1 MSETFCFP
9 GYGSPTEIAD
19 VQIMPRWQT
28 MQLED
33 SLRLMGI
40 YHITAHVRFDFQDMQ
55 AFLDDEELVQIDAL
69 DIQGDTG
76 YFEYAVPLN
85 VDLPKEAAIED
96 LMVKDV
102 RPKLTNQLCQLEWT
116 VTSIFNEL
124 EPAFEKAHALEKQPV
139 TVNAS
144 AQIEKGFLIKETAA
158 VVASIQE
165 EKPAAVV
172 ASAQEEKTI
181 AVVAPAQEEKTIAE
195 AASAQEEK
203 TIAVMASAQ
212 EEKPAAEAA
221 SAQEEN
227 STVVTTSEQE
237 EKSKFVTFA
246 VKKEKSEAIV
256 ASDKKEKAAPAVQK
270 TMLRESSSH
279 IVVRESSSWHE
290 VPSMIWDL
298 TEDYTP
304 LKVRVSNDFIQK

>member
-19 VQIMPRWQT
+19 VQIKPRWQT

-40 YHITAHVRFDFQDMQ
+40 YHITAHVRFDFQDMK
-55 AFLDDEELVQIDAL
+55 AFLDDEELVQINAL

-96 LMVKDV
+96 LTVKDV
-102 RPKLTNQLCQLEWT
+102 RPKLTNQMCQLEWT
-116 VTSIFNEL
+116 VTSIFNEP
-124 EPAFEKAHALEKQPV
+124 EPVFALEKQPV

-144 AQIEKGFLIKETAA
+144 AQIEKGSPIKETAAVVASIQEEKPAA

-181 AVVAPAQEEKTIAE
+181 AVMASTQEEK
-195 AASAQEEK
+195 SA
-203 TIAVMASAQ
+203 
-212 EEKPAAEAA
+212 
-221 SAQEEN
+221 
-227 STVVTTSEQE
+227 VVTTSEQE

-256 ASDKKEKAAPAVQK
+256 ASDKKEKPAPAEQK

>member
-40 YHITAHVRFDFQDMQ
+40 YHITAHVRFDFQDMK

-102 RPKLTNQLCQLEWT
+102 RPKLRNQMCQLEWT
-116 VTSIFNEL
+116 VTSIFNEP
-124 EPAFEKAHALEKQPV
+124 EPAFALEKQPV

-144 AQIEKGFLIKETAA
+144 AQIEKGSPIKETAA
-158 VVASIQE
+158 VIASIQEEKPAAIEASIQE

-181 AVVAPAQEEKTIAE
+181 AV
-195 AASAQEEK
+195 
-203 TIAVMASAQ
+203 MASTQ
-212 EEKPAAEAA
+212 EEKPTAEAA
-221 SAQEEN
+221 TAQVEN
-227 STVVTTSEQE
+227 STVVTTSEQK
-237 EKSKFVTFA
+237 EKSVTF
-246 VKKEKSEAIV
+246 KKEKSEAIV
-256 ASDKKEKAAPAVQK
+256 ASDKKEKTAPAEQK

>member
-9 GYGSPTEIAD
+9 GYGCPTEIAA
-19 VQIMPRWQT
+19 VQIKPRWQT

-55 AFLDDEELVQIDAL
+55 AFIGDEELVQIDAL

-85 VDLPKEAAIED
+85 VDLPKDAAIED
-96 LMVKDV
+96 LMVKDI
-102 RPKLTNQLCQLEWT
+102 RPILTNQMCQLEWT
-116 VTSIFNEL
+116 VTSSFNEP
-124 EPAFEKAHALEKQPV
+124 EPAYEKAHISEKQPV

-144 AQIEKGFLIKETAA
+144 THIENVAFKETSQVKQPAA
-158 VVASIQE
+158 AVASIQE
-165 EKPAAVV
+165 EKPAVVAASAQDEKSIAVV
-172 ASAQEEKTI
+172 ASAREEKF
-181 AVVAPAQEEKTIAE
+181 AE
-195 AASAQEEK
+195 
-203 TIAVMASAQ
+203 
-212 EEKPAAEAA
+212 
-221 SAQEEN
+221 
-227 STVVTTSEQE
+227 VTTSKQE

-246 VKKEKSEAIV
+246 DQKEKSEAVV
-256 ASDKKEKAAPAVQK
+256 ASDKKEKPAQAEQK

>member
-1 MSETFCFP
+1 MDSSTFSILSLGASYDARGGIIIEHKTWNMSETFCFP
-9 GYGSPTEIAD
+9 GYGCPTEIAA
-19 VQIMPRWQT
+19 VQIKPRWQT

-55 AFLDDEELVQIDAL
+55 AFMDDEELVQIDAL

-85 VDLPKEAAIED
+85 VDLPKDAAIED

-102 RPKLTNQLCQLEWT
+102 RPILTNQMCQLEWT
-116 VTSIFNEL
+116 VTSVFNEL
-124 EPAFEKAHALEKQPV
+124 EPAFEKARVLEKQPV

-144 AQIEKGFLIKETAA
+144 AQIEKVAHIEETTQVKQPVA

-165 EKPAAVV
+165 EKPTAVV
-172 ASAQEEKTI
+172 ASI
-181 AVVAPAQEEKTIAE
+181 
-195 AASAQEEK
+195 
-203 TIAVMASAQ
+203 Q
-212 EEKPAAEAA
+212 EEKPTAVVA
-221 SAQEEN
+221 SM
-227 STVVTTSEQE
+227 QE
-237 EKSKFVTFA
+237 EKSTTSIKEEKAKVVTFA
-246 VKKEKSEAIV
+246 APKEKSEAVV
-256 ASDKKEKAAPAVQK
+256 ASDKKEKPAPVEQK
-270 TMLRESSSH
+270 SVLRESSSH

-290 VPSMIWDL
+290 VPSLIWDL

-304 LKVRVSNDFIQK
+304 LKVRVSNDIIQK

>member
-9 GYGSPTEIAD
+9 GYGCPTEIAA
-19 VQIMPRWQT
+19 VQIKPRWQT

-40 YHITAHVRFDFQDMQ
+40 YHITAHVRFDFQDME
-55 AFLDDEELVQIDAL
+55 AFMDDEELVQIDAL

-85 VDLPKEAAIED
+85 VDLPKDAAIED
-96 LMVKDV
+96 LMVKDI
-102 RPKLTNQLCQLEWT
+102 RPILTNQMCQLEWK
-116 VTSIFNEL
+116 VTSTFNEP
-124 EPAFEKAHALEKQPV
+124 EPAFEKAHILEKQPV
-139 TVNAS
+139 AVNAS
-144 AQIEKGFLIKETAA
+144 AQIENVAFKETSQVKQPET

-165 EKPAAVV
+165 EKSAAV
-172 ASAQEEKTI
+172 
-181 AVVAPAQEEKTIAE
+181 

-203 TIAVMASAQ
+203 SA
-212 EEKPAAEAA
+212 
-221 SAQEEN
+221 
-227 STVVTTSEQE
+227 VVTTSKQE
-237 EKSKFVTFA
+237 EKSKIVTFA
-246 VKKEKSEAIV
+246 AQKEKSEAIV
-256 ASDKKEKAAPAVQK
+256 ASDKKEKSAQAEQK
-270 TMLRESSSH
+270 TVLRESSSH
-279 IVVRESSSWHE
+279 IVVRESSTWQE

>member
-9 GYGSPTEIAD
+9 GYGCPTEIAA
-19 VQIMPRWQT
+19 VQIKPRWQT

-55 AFLDDEELVQIDAL
+55 AFLDDEELVQIDTL

-85 VDLPKEAAIED
+85 VDLPKDAAIED
-96 LMVKDV
+96 LMVKDI
-102 RPKLTNQLCQLEWT
+102 RPILTNQMCQLEWT
-116 VTSIFNEL
+116 VTSVFNEL
-124 EPAFEKAHALEKQPV
+124 EPVFEKAHVLEPV

-144 AQIEKGFLIKETAA
+144 AHIEKVAHIEETTQVKQPAA

-165 EKPAAVV
+165 EKPAPGVASIQEEKPSPVVALAQEEKLAAVV
-172 ASAQEEKTI
+172 ASAQEEK
-181 AVVAPAQEEKTIAE
+181 
-195 AASAQEEK
+195 S
-203 TIAVMASAQ
+203 
-212 EEKPAAEAA
+212 
-221 SAQEEN
+221 
-227 STVVTTSEQE
+227 TTSIKE
-237 EKSKFVTFA
+237 EKSKVVTFA
-246 VKKEKSEAIV
+246 APKEKSEAVV
-256 ASDKKEKAAPAVQK
+256 ASDKKEKPAPVEQK
-270 TMLRESSSH
+270 TVLRESSSH

-304 LKVRVSNDFIQK
+304 LKVRVSNDIIQK

>member
-19 VQIMPRWQT
+19 VQIKPRWQT

-40 YHITAHVRFDFQDMQ
+40 YHITAHVRFDFQDMK

-102 RPKLTNQLCQLEWT
+102 RPKLTNQMCQLEWT
-116 VTSIFNEL
+116 VTSIFNEP
-124 EPAFEKAHALEKQPV
+124 EPAFALEKQPV

-144 AQIEKGFLIKETAA
+144 AQIEKGSPIKETAA
-158 VVASIQE
+158 VIASIQE

-172 ASAQEEKTI
+172 ASAQEEK
-181 AVVAPAQEEKTIAE
+181 AY
-195 AASAQEEK
+195 
-203 TIAVMASAQ
+203 AVMASTQ
-212 EEKPAAEAA
+212 EEKPTAEAA
-221 SAQEEN
+221 TAQVEN

-237 EKSKFVTFA
+237 EKSVTF
-246 VKKEKSEAIV
+246 KKEKSEAIV
-256 ASDKKEKAAPAVQK
+256 ASDKKEKPAPAEQK

>member
-19 VQIMPRWQT
+19 VQIKPRWQT

-55 AFLDDEELVQIDAL
+55 AFLGDEELVQIDAL

-102 RPKLTNQLCQLEWT
+102 RPKLTNQMCQLEWT
-116 VTSIFNEL
+116 VTSIFNEP

-144 AQIEKGFLIKETAA
+144 AHIENGSLIKETAA
-158 VVASIQE
+158 VASIQE

-181 AVVAPAQEEKTIAE
+181 AV
-195 AASAQEEK
+195 
-203 TIAVMASAQ
+203 MG
-212 EEKPAAEAA
+212 

-246 VKKEKSEAIV
+246 VSKEKSEAIV
-256 ASDKKEKAAPAVQK
+256 ASDKKEKPAPAEQK
-270 TMLRESSSH
+270 TMLRESSSQ